1 MTRALFAG
9 SFNPFTIGHQAI
21 VERTLKFAD
30 EVIIGIGVNINKAET
45 QDAAIPETR
54 SSAISALY
62 SDNPR
67 VSVVEYEGLTVDFAK
82 ASNVDFLVRGVRDA
96 NDFQQEKELAQVNHM
111 LSGLETVLLVAD
123 TNLEHISSSMVREL
137 QKYGKDVSDLV
148 YGTEGTKTVTE

>member
-21 VERTLKFAD
+21 VERTLKFVD

>member
-21 VERTLKFAD
+21 VERTLKFVD

-82 ASNVDFLVRGVRDA
+82 ASNVDFLVRGVPDA
-96 NDFQQEKELAQVNHM
+96 NDFQQ
-111 LSGLETVLLVAD
+111 
-123 TNLEHISSSMVREL
+123 
-137 QKYGKDVSDLV
+137 
-148 YGTEGTKTVTE
+148 